1 MIVDCGTYRAG
12 RRTEG
17 PEDFSDA
24 LEAVRAAGDG
34 FVWIGLA
41 DPTEAEFDHAAEE
54 FALHPLAVEDAVTA
68 HQRPKLDIYQDSV
81 FTVLKTAAYHPEDE
95 SVSIGELMV
104 FLGDS
109 YVMTVRHGEESP
121 LKDLRAELEKQPELL
136 AHGPAAVL
144 YAICDL
150 VVDQYLDVATE
161 LQTDLD
167 ELEAEIFSPG
177 RVRGAAERI
186 YGFKRQ
192 VVNFRK
198 ATFPLMEPAL
208 RLTRAGAGI
217 APGSGAGSWTGS
229 GSGSGSGSGEVRV
242 PYVPAELRPYF
253 RDVAD
258 HLAKVNEVVESLDRL
273 LSDILSANLAQVSVQ
288 QNDDMRKISAWA
300 ALAAVPTMIAGI
312 YGMNFEHMPELR
324 QPWGY
329 PAALALM
336 AGVCFGLHRLF
347 KRAGWL

>member
-1 MIVDCGTYRAG
+1 MIVDCGTYRDG
-12 RRTEG
+12 KRVRG

-24 LEAVRAAGDG
+24 LAEVRTAGDG

-41 DPTEAEFDHAAEE
+41 DPTTEEFDHVAEE
-54 FALHPLAVEDAVTA
+54 FGLHPLAVEDAVKA
-68 HQRPKLDIYQDSV
+68 HQRPKVEIYRDSV
-81 FTVLKTAAYHPEDE
+81 FTVLKTAAYHQRNET
-95 SVSIGELMV
+95 VSIGELMI

-109 YVMTVRHGEESP
+109 YVMTVRHGPESP
-121 LKDLRAELEKQPELL
+121 LKDLRSRLEGQPELL
-136 AHGPAAVL
+136 AHGPASVL
-144 YAICDL
+144 YAVCDL

-167 ELEAEIFSPG
+167 ELEEQIFSPG
-177 RVRGAAERI
+177 RSRGAAERI

-192 VVNFRK
+192 VVGFRK
-198 ATFPLMEPAL
+198 ATVPLMEPAL
-208 RLTRAGAGI
+208 RLTR
-217 APGSGAGSWTGS
+217 
-229 GSGSGSGSGEVRV
+229 GEGELQV
-242 PYVPAELRPYF
+242 PFVAAELRPYF

-258 HLAKVNEVVESLDRL
+258 HLAKVNEVVEGLDRL
-273 LSDILSANLAQVSVQ
+273 LSDILAANLAQVSVQ

-300 ALAAVPTMIAGI
+300 ALAAVPTMIAGV

-336 AGVCFGLHRLF
+336 AAVCVGLHRLF

>member
-1 MIVDCGTYRAG
+1 MIVDCGTYRDG

-24 LEAVRAAGDG
+24 LEAVRASGDG

-41 DPTEAEFDHAAEE
+41 DPTRAEFDHAVDE
-54 FALHPLAVEDAVTA
+54 FGLHPLAVEDALTA
-68 HQRPKLDIYQDSV
+68 HQRPKVDIYQDSV
-81 FTVLKTAAYHPEDE
+81 FTVLKTAGYHPKDE
-95 SVSIGELMV
+95 SVSIGELMI

-109 YVMTVRHGEESP
+109 YVMTVRHGPESP
-121 LKDLRAELEKQPELL
+121 LKDLRADLEKQPELL

-144 YAICDL
+144 YAICDMA
-150 VVDQYLDVATE
+150 VDQYLDVATE

-186 YGFKRQ
+186 YAFKRQ

-198 ATFPLMEPAL
+198 ATYPLMEPAL
-208 RLTRAGAGI
+208 RFTR
-217 APGSGAGSWTGS
+217 TGTAV
-229 GSGSGSGSGEVRV
+229 GEVRV
-242 PYVPAELRPYF
+242 PFVPAELRPYF

-312 YGMNFEHMPELR
+312 YGMNFEHMPELS

-329 PAALALM
+329 PAALAVM
-336 AGVCFGLHRLF
+336 GGVCVVLHRLF

>member
-12 RRTEG
+12 QRTEG

-24 LEAVRAAGDG
+24 LDAVRAAGDG

-41 DPTEAEFDHAAEE
+41 DPTTAEFDHAADE
-54 FALHPLAVEDAVTA
+54 FGLHPLAVEDAVTA

-81 FTVLKTAAYHPEDE
+81 FTVLKTAGYHPQDE
-95 SVSIGELMV
+95 SVSIGELMI

-109 YVMTVRHGEESP
+109 YVMTVRHGPESP
-121 LKDLRAELEKQPELL
+121 LKDLRSRLEKQPELL

-144 YAICDL
+144 YAIFDM

-198 ATFPLMEPAL
+198 AAFPLMEPAL
-208 RLTRAGAGI
+208 RLSRTGAG
-217 APGSGAGSWTGS
+217 PGST
-229 GSGSGSGSGEVRV
+229 EVKV
-242 PYVPAELRPYF
+242 PFVAAELRPYF

-258 HLAKVNEVVESLDRL
+258 HLAKVNEAVESLDRL
-273 LSDILSANLAQVSVQ
+273 LTDILSANLAQVSVQ

-312 YGMNFEHMPELR
+312 YGMNFEHMPELS
-324 QPWGY
+324 QVWGY
-329 PAALALM
+329 PAALSLM
-336 AGVCFGLHRLF
+336 GGACAVLYRLF

>member
-24 LEAVRAAGDG
+24 LDAVRAAGDG

-41 DPTEAEFDHAAEE
+41 DPTEAEFDHAADE
-54 FALHPLAVEDAVTA
+54 FGLHPLAVEDAVTA
-68 HQRPKLDIYQDSV
+68 HQRPKLDIYRDSV
-81 FTVLKTAAYHPEDE
+81 FTVLKTAGYHPHDE
-95 SVSIGELMV
+95 SISIGELMI

-109 YVMTVRHGEESP
+109 YVMTVRHGPESP
-121 LKDLRAELEKQPELL
+121 LKDLRARLEEQPELL

-144 YAICDL
+144 YAIFDM

-198 ATFPLMEPAL
+198 AAFPLMEPAL
-208 RLTRAGAGI
+208 RLTRAGTA
-217 APGSGAGSWTGS
+217 
-229 GSGSGSGSGEVRV
+229 SGEVKV
-242 PYVPAELRPYF
+242 PFVPAELRPYF

-324 QPWGY
+324 QVWGY
-329 PAALALM
+329 PAALSLM
-336 AGVCFGLHRLF
+336 VGVCFVLHRLF

>member
-12 RRTEG
+12 RRTDG

-24 LEAVRAAGDG
+24 LAAVRASGDG

-41 DPTEAEFDHAAEE
+41 DPTEAEFDHAADE

-68 HQRPKLDIYQDSV
+68 HQRPKVDIYQDSV
-81 FTVLKTAAYHPEDE
+81 FTVLKTAAYHTDDE
-95 SVSIGELMV
+95 TVSIGELMI

-109 YVMTVRHGEESP
+109 YVMTVRHGPESP

-186 YGFKRQ
+186 YAFKRQ

-208 RLTRAGAGI
+208 RLTRAGA
-217 APGSGAGSWTGS
+217 AT
-229 GSGSGSGSGEVRV
+229 GEVRV
-242 PYVPAELRPYF
+242 PFVAAELRPYF

-329 PAALALM
+329 PAALTLM
-336 AGVCFGLHRLF
+336 AGVCFGLYRLF

>member
-1 MIVDCGTYRAG
+1 MIVDCGIYRDG

-17 PEDFSDA
+17 PADFSDA
-24 LEAVRAAGDG
+24 LAEVRAAGDG
-34 FVWIGLA
+34 FLWIGLA
-41 DPTEAEFDHAAEE
+41 DPTEAEFDHVSEE
-54 FALHPLAVEDAVTA
+54 FGLHPLAVEDAVTA
-68 HQRPKLDIYQDSV
+68 HQRPKVDIYQDSV
-81 FTVLKTAAYHPEDE
+81 FTVLKTAAYHQKDE
-95 SVSIGELMV
+95 TVSIGELMI

-109 YVMTVRHGEESP
+109 YVMTVRHGPESP
-121 LKDLRAELEKQPELL
+121 LAALRGDLEKQPELL

-144 YAICDL
+144 YAICDM

-177 RVRGAAERI
+177 RSRGAAERI

-192 VVNFRK
+192 VVGFRK

-208 RLTRAGAGI
+208 RLTRAGSA
-217 APGSGAGSWTGS
+217 
-229 GSGSGSGSGEVRV
+229 GEVKV
-242 PYVPAELRPYF
+242 PFVADGLRPYF

-312 YGMNFEHMPELR
+312 YGMNFEHMPELH

-329 PAALALM
+329 PAAVAVM
-336 AGVCFGLHRLF
+336 VGVCLVLHRLF

>member
-1 MIVDCGTYRAG
+1 MIVDCGIYRAG

-17 PEDFSDA
+17 PTDFSDA
-24 LEAVRAAGDG
+24 LAEVRAAGDG

-41 DPTEAEFDHAAEE
+41 DPTEAEFAHVTDE
-54 FALHPLAVEDAVTA
+54 FGLHPLAVEDAVTA
-68 HQRPKLDIYQDSV
+68 HQRPKIDIYQDSV
-81 FTVLKTAAYHPEDE
+81 FTVLKTAAYHPGDE
-95 SVSIGELMV
+95 TVSIGELMI

-109 YVMTVRHGEESP
+109 YVMTVRHGPESP
-121 LKDLRAELEKQPELL
+121 LRDLRAELEKQPELL
-136 AHGPAAVL
+136 EHGPAAVL

-150 VVDQYLDVATE
+150 VVDRYLDVATE

-177 RVRGAAERI
+177 RARGAAERI

-192 VVNFRK
+192 VVGFRK

-208 RLTRAGAGI
+208 RLTRAGA
-217 APGSGAGSWTGS
+217 A
-229 GSGSGSGSGEVRV
+229 EVKI
-242 PYVPAELRPYF
+242 PFVPAELRPYF

-329 PAALALM
+329 PVALTVM
-336 AGVCFGLHRLF
+336 AGVCLFLHRLF

>member
-1 MIVDCGTYRAG
+1 MAGMIVDCGTYRDG
-12 RRTEG
+12 KRTEG

-24 LEAVRAAGDG
+24 LAEVRAAGDG
-34 FVWIGLA
+34 FLWIGLA
-41 DPTEAEFDHAAEE
+41 DPTAAEFDHVAEE
-54 FALHPLAVEDAVTA
+54 FGLHPLAVEDAVTA
-68 HQRPKLDIYQDSV
+68 HQRPKVDIYQDSV
-81 FTVLKTAAYHPEDE
+81 FTVLKTAAYHQQDE
-95 SVSIGELMV
+95 TVSIGELMI

-109 YVMTVRHGEESP
+109 YVMTVRHGPESP
-121 LKDLRAELEKQPELL
+121 LKQLRAKLEEQPELL

-167 ELEAEIFSPG
+167 ELEEEIFSPG
-177 RVRGAAERI
+177 RSRGAAERI

-192 VVNFRK
+192 VVGFRK

-208 RLTRAGAGI
+208 RLTRAGAD
-217 APGSGAGSWTGS
+217 
-229 GSGSGSGSGEVRV
+229 VQV
-242 PYVPAELRPYF
+242 PFVADGLRPYF

-329 PAALALM
+329 PVALGLM
-336 AGVCFGLHRLF
+336 AGVCVGLHRLF

>member
-24 LEAVRAAGDG
+24 LDAVRAAGDG

-68 HQRPKLDIYQDSV
+68 HQRPKVDIYQDSV
-81 FTVLKTAAYHPEDE
+81 FTVLKTAGYHSEDE
-95 SVSIGELMV
+95 TVSIGELMI

-186 YGFKRQ
+186 YAFKRQ
-192 VVNFRK
+192 VVDFRK

-208 RLTRAGAGI
+208 RLTRAGA
-217 APGSGAGSWTGS
+217 PGA
-229 GSGSGSGSGEVRV
+229 SGEVRV
-242 PYVPAELRPYF
+242 PFVPAELRPYF

-336 AGVCFGLHRLF
+336 AGVCIGLHRLF

>member
-1 MIVDCGTYRAG
+1 MIVDCGIYRDGKRSAG
-12 RRTEG
+12 
-17 PEDFSDA
+17 PDDFSDA
-24 LEAVRAAGDG
+24 LAEVRAAGDG

-41 DPTEAEFDHAAEE
+41 DPTEQEFGHVADE
-54 FALHPLAVEDAVTA
+54 FGLHPLAVEDAVTA
-68 HQRPKLDIYQDSV
+68 HQRPKLELYQDSV
-81 FTVLKTAAYHPEDE
+81 FAVLKTAAYHPESD
-95 SVSIGELMV
+95 SVSIGELVV

-109 YVMTVRHGEESP
+109 YVLTVRHGPESP
-121 LKDLRAELEKQPELL
+121 LKNLRAELEGQPDLL
-136 AHGPAAVL
+136 RHGPATVL
-144 YAICDL
+144 YAVCDL

-167 ELEAEIFSPG
+167 ELEADIFSPG

-186 YGFKRQ
+186 YNFKRQ
-192 VVNFRK
+192 VVNFRR
-198 ATFPLMEPAL
+198 ATAPLMEPAL
-208 RLTRAGAGI
+208 RLTRGTAA
-217 APGSGAGSWTGS
+217 A
-229 GSGSGSGSGEVRV
+229 EVKV
-242 PYVPAELRPYF
+242 PYVPQELRPYF

-258 HLAKVNEVVESLDRL
+258 HLAKVNEAVESLDRL

-329 PAALALM
+329 PAALLLM
-336 AGVCFGLHRLF
+336 GAVCVGLHRLF